1 MKQNRIAA
9 ILAVALLAAGA
20 SSFAQQM
27 PVPKGPVVKY
37 PDKPIGRIRF
47 VGLGT
52 FEGYDAGPAR
62 GLVSGP
68 SSAVMSFKPDAFR
81 AETPGFFDTVPA
93 NIEGLDLSGAELGNE
108 QVAKL
113 ANRFK
118 NLRYLNVT
126 DTDVTDALFA
136 RLPEFPKLETLE
148 ANSIN
153 IQGSGLEHLKKMPN
167 LKYVCLKS
175 VPVRPQYWKHLADV
189 KNLLVLR
196 VPSNAFDD
204 AACVEIAKLP
214 KLKTL
219 DISSTSISNKG
230 MDALAPLSD
239 TITSLDVSLCE
250 ISDEGLTVV
259 KQFAKLEAIFLRTGR
274 LRPFTAKGFSNF
286 AGAKK
291 LIHLDFAMSSVK
303 DDVMA
308 VLPTATPNINVL
320 YMPGCKQITDAAF
333 SHVSKLQKVNNF
345 FARDTQFGDQGM
357 EAISSLPNLM
367 TVQVGNTRVGDAGL
381 LKYCDKKCPVDRLVI
396 DNTKVTDK
404 GLVNLYKL
412 PNLRSLSL
420 TADNITDASV
430 PSLIKLKKLQGLGV
444 RHTKI
449 TQAGIERIRAA
460 LPNCSIDG

>member
-1 MKQNRIAA
+1 
-9 ILAVALLAAGA
+9 
-20 SSFAQQM
+20 
-27 PVPKGPVVKY
+27 
-37 PDKPIGRIRF
+37 
-47 VGLGT
+47 
-52 FEGYDAGPAR
+52 
-62 GLVSGP
+62 
-68 SSAVMSFKPDAFR
+68 
-81 AETPGFFDTVPA
+81 
-93 NIEGLDLSGAELGNE
+93 
-108 QVAKL
+108 
-113 ANRFK
+113 
-118 NLRYLNVT
+118 
-126 DTDVTDALFA
+126 
-136 RLPEFPKLETLE
+136 
-148 ANSIN
+148 
-153 IQGSGLEHLKKMPN
+153 MPN

-175 VPVRPQYWKHLADV
+175 VPIRPQYWKHLADV
-189 KNLLVLR
+189 KNLLALR

-250 ISDEGLTVV
+250 IGDEG
-259 KQFAKLEAIFLRTGR
+259 FLRTGR

-291 LIHLDFAMSSVK
+291 LTHLDFAMSNVK

-308 VLPTATPNINVL
+308 ALPTATPNINIL

-333 SHVSKLQKVNNF
+333 SHVSKLKKVNNF

-357 EAISSLPNLM
+357 AAISSLPNLM
-367 TVQVGNTRVGDAGL
+367 IVQVGNTRVGDAGL
-381 LKYCDKKCPVDRLVI
+381 LKYCDQKSPVDRLVI

-449 TQAGIERIRAA
+449 TPAGIDRIRAA